1 MSSDRPLLSLG
12 TVFARQFLRHG
23 RSIMT
28 SPADVAN
35 PLLFF
40 FMVITLFPLG
50 LGPDP
55 ARLATLAPGI
65 LWVVALLASL
75 MVSAKLFA
83 SDFEDSSLEQ
93 LAVAPYPLA
102 VTALA
107 EVSAHWLATGFLL
120 ALVSPL
126 FGLMLGLPEA
136 GLLTLLVSLLLG
148 TICLTI
154 IGALGSALTVN
165 IRRGGLLLSLLIIP
179 LNVPVL
185 IFGTTAV
192 REAVLGGNPESWPT
206 LRVTPQHCLPDRR
219 GTEDQH
225 RHVQRND
232 EQGQQQAAATNVDR
246 ERTAER
252 ANDCEA
258 NGSQQEA
265 DQQRE
270 QTRLRQPQH

>member
-1 MSSDRPLLSLG
+1 MSSDRPLLSLV
-12 TVFARQFLRHG
+12 TVFLRQFLRHG
-23 RSIMT
+23 RGIMT

-83 SDFEDSSLEQ
+83 SDFEDGSLEQ
-93 LAVAPYPLA
+93 LALAPYPLA

-107 EVSAHWLATGFLL
+107 EVSAHWLATGCLL

-165 IRRGGLLLSLLIIP
+165 IRRGGLLLSLLINP
-179 LNVPVL
+179 LLTL
-185 IFGTTAV
+185 I
-192 REAVLGGNPESWPT
+192 
-206 LRVTPQHCLPDRR
+206 HI
-219 GTEDQH
+219 
-225 RHVQRND
+225 
-232 EQGQQQAAATNVDR
+232 
-246 ERTAER
+246 
-252 ANDCEA
+252 
-258 NGSQQEA
+258 
-265 DQQRE
+265 
-270 QTRLRQPQH
+270 

>member
-1 MSSDRPLLSLG
+1 MPSERPLLSLRAA
-12 TVFARQFLRHG
+12 FLRQFLRNG

-28 SPADVAN
+28 RPEDVAN

-55 ARLATLAPGI
+55 TRLATLAPGI

-83 SDFEDSSLEQ
+83 SDFENGSLEQ
-93 LAVAPYPLA
+93 LALAPYPLA

-107 EVSAHWLATGFLL
+107 EVSAHWLATGVLL
-120 ALVSPL
+120 ALVSPI
-126 FGLMLGLPEA
+126 FGVMMGLPDE
-136 GLLTLLVSLLLG
+136 GLLMLLVSLLLG
-148 TICLTI
+148 TVCLTL

-192 REAVLGGNPESWPT
+192 REAAQGGNPESWVALLGGLALGSVVIGPLAIGAA
-206 LRVTPQHCLPDRR
+206 LRVSLD
-219 GTEDQH
+219 
-225 RHVQRND
+225 
-232 EQGQQQAAATNVDR
+232 
-246 ERTAER
+246 
-252 ANDCEA
+252 
-258 NGSQQEA
+258 S
-265 DQQRE
+265 
-270 QTRLRQPQH
+270 

>member
-1 MSSDRPLLSLG
+1 MPFDRQLLPLRAAFL
-12 TVFARQFLRHG
+12 RQFLRHG
-23 RSIMT
+23 RSIKT

-55 ARLATLAPGI
+55 ARLAMLAPGI

-83 SDFEDSSLEQ
+83 SDFEDGSLEQ
-93 LAVAPYPLA
+93 LALAPYPLA

-107 EVSAHWLATGFLL
+107 EVSAHWFATGFLL
-120 ALVSPL
+120 ALVSPM
-126 FGLMLGLPEA
+126 FGVMLGLSET
-136 GLLTLLVSLLLG
+136 GLVTLLISLLLG
-148 TICLTI
+148 TVWLTL

-192 REAVLGGNPESWPT
+192 REAVLGGNPESWLALLGGLALGSLVVVPLAICAA
-206 LRVTPQHCLPDRR
+206 LRVSLD
-219 GTEDQH
+219 
-225 RHVQRND
+225 
-232 EQGQQQAAATNVDR
+232 
-246 ERTAER
+246 
-252 ANDCEA
+252 
-258 NGSQQEA
+258 S
-265 DQQRE
+265 
-270 QTRLRQPQH
+270 